1 MDEKYKEVSEE
12 MKVSRF
18 FIDPKEFILP
28 PKVSINKSEL
38 SKAVNVS
45 AQSGESGYALIPRSY
60 DKVNREFEDGVVDE
74 MNNWIKDREKNLRSE
89 LKDFYGDLNH

>member
-60 DKVNREFEDGVVDE
+60 DKVNREFEDETVNS
-74 MNNWIKDREKNLRSE
+74 MKLWLKDAQKNLE
-89 LKDFYGDLNH
+89 DEIKKFYKF